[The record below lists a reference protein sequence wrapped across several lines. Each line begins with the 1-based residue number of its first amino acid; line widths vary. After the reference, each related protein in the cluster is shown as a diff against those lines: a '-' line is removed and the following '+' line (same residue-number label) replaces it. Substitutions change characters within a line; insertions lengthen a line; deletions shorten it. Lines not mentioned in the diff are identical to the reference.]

1 MENEQV
7 VDNQGDGQQTTTP
20 DALDNIIIDG
30 GEQHETD
37 TVVEGEENGEESA
50 KTGDEPAKD
59 DSQKSV
65 QKAIDK
71 QYRLRREAEE
81 KAAELAARVE
91 ALERRLQPSAPVK
104 LDPPDPFDPD
114 YDSKIKAYE
123 KSIMDRARY
132 DYDQEI
138 NRSNAQRQQ
147 QEQANAYNR
156 GIQENLNQYNDIVKK
171 NNIDPERLETQTRI
185 VTTYLKSPEIAN
197 YLLSHKSGP
206 MIVGEL
212 ASDMDRLEKLS
223 GMTPL
228 QAAAAIER
236 DVASKLY
243 SKQKPK
249 FASTGDL
256 HSSGSSRS
264 SEPEILRGMK
274 FE

>member
-7 VDNQGDGQQTTTP
+7 VDNQEAGQQVTTQ
-20 DALDNIIIDG
+20 DVLDNIIIDEG
-30 GEQHETD
+30 GKNETN
-37 TVVEGEENGEESA
+37 TMVEGEVSG
-50 KTGDEPAKD
+50 KEPANDGTDTTKD

-91 ALERRLQPSAPVK
+91 ALERKLQPSAPQK

-132 DYDQEI
+132 EYEQEI
-138 NRSNAQRQQ
+138 SRQHSQRQQ
-147 QEQANAYNR
+147 QENINAYHR
-156 GIQENLNQYNDIVKK
+156 SLQENLVRYNDVVKK
-171 NNIDPERLETQTRI
+171 NNIDPERLEAQTKI
-185 VTTYLKSPEIAN
+185 VTTYLKTPEIAN
-197 YLLSHKSGP
+197 YLLSHDFGP
-206 MIVGEL
+206 LVVGEL
-212 ASDMDRLEKLS
+212 SSDVDRLERLS
-223 GMTPL
+223 QMSQL
-228 QAAAAIER
+228 NAVAAIER
-236 DVASKLY
+236 DIASKLF
-243 SKQKPK
+243 QKPK
-249 FASTGDL
+249 PKYASTGDL

-264 SEPEILRGMK
+264 SEPEILKGMK